1 WAPLIFSSAKLKKII
16 GVFALLAQ
24 ADAHQNQL
32 PATLRRGL
40 PLNVFNDAG
49 LSLTGKPRRKVLP

>member
-1 WAPLIFSSAKLKKII
+1 MKGPVNLFYRPKLKKII

-32 PATLRRGL
+32 RATLRRGL
-40 PLNVFNDAG
+40 PLNVFNE
-49 LSLTGKPRRKVLP
+49 PVCH

>member
-1 WAPLIFSSAKLKKII
+1 MFSSAKLKKII